1 LFLEVGEEEQML
13 EEVVEQEDLDYL
25 MVGQYQ
31 LLLCLLYLHVLLL
44 LVLQLKHIQLQLV
57 GVEQQV

>member
-1 LFLEVGEEEQML
+1 MVEEEQML

-25 MVGQYQ
+25 MVVQYQ